1 MSYAS
6 KVIIG
11 DRTHLVGSN
20 LYGICNSEASAV
32 TKVVELSDFDRF
44 LVGVTIHVKFTYSNT
59 AAEPKININSLG
71 EKPMYLY
78 GHTCPGVTPDTS
90 WDAGAVLS
98 LTYDGTAWIVND
110 WINTNVGVQQVYT
123 PEENDTSYMVLF
135 SGSDNTEDEVN
146 VTRKDSR
153 LRYNPATHR
162 LYVGRMMAADTDKHF
177 SDNPN
182 DYAINV
188 RNSDIVN
195 CNGIWFQNP
204 ADNDGVDKFNGIFFK
219 RTTANNYDI
228 LYCKDGVLYVEQQC
242 NVPTDEEGTL
252 HNTHGTIRK
261 MMSDINM
268 PSQNRI
274 RGGTTTK
281 VITVNNDN
289 WAVAFTSAEVNQI
302 LGVNNSSSGN
312 TSMSIS
318 NGHYQAYP
326 YAIDGVAYNTSDNK
340 WYIHFATRPTSG
352 SECRLNY
359 IIYYWV

>member
-1 MSYAS
+1 MSYTS

-20 LYGICNSEASAV
+20 LYGVCNSEASAV
-32 TKVVELSDFDRF
+32 TKVVELSDFDKF

-78 GHTCPGVTPDTS
+78 GNTCPGVTPDTS
-90 WDAGAVLS
+90 WDAGAILS
-98 LTYDGTAWIVND
+98 LTYDGTAWITND
-110 WINTNVGVQQVYT
+110 WINTNVGVRQVYT
-123 PEENDTSYMVLF
+123 SDEYNTNYRVLF
-135 SGSDNTEDEVN
+135 SGSGSADDEVN
-146 VTRKDSR
+146 ITRKNND
-153 LRYNPATHR
+153 LIYNPSIGG
-162 LYVGRMMAADTDKHF
+162 LYAGKFISANTNKHF
-177 SDNPN
+177 SDNPD

-195 CNGIWFQNP
+195 CNAIWFQDP
-204 ADNDGVDKFNGIFFK
+204 AENDSDEFEGIMFK
-219 RTTANNYDI
+219 RTTANTYDI
-228 LYCKDGVLYVEQQC
+228 LYCRDGVLYVEQQC
-242 NVPTDEEGTL
+242 TVPTDESGTI

-281 VITVNNDN
+281 VIAVDSNN

-326 YAIDGVAYNTSDNK
+326 YAIDGVAYNTSDSK
-340 WYIHFATRPTSG
+340 WYIHFATRPSSS